1 MQVVILVIPLV
12 FSIFVHSK
20 SVSLS
25 YAELAS
31 LQRHIRVFLGIRRS
45 LVRGRSQVSENDYKR
60 AILEYMYP
68 QIVNINIGFLRLQ
81 NTVRTS
87 TLFSSSMRE
96 MCITYKV
103 KCSRYNYKSKLISVL
118 NPIEPGEVMAHMIVR
133 SRWLKTMY
141 SDRGNNWFNLTCHS
155 PQCGF
160 TLYDQPDGQH
170 IRSLHNVYQGIYE
183 MMKNML
189 SNPNLRIKET
199 KRWLVDEVVDESYIK
214 QSYDYRQYI
223 EIENEY
229 SLKSYN
235 DKCTS
240 ISLGT
245 SLNRFCLRY
254 SSRLSFAY
262 GTGLRAS
269 PTIQLVIQ
277 WLAFL

>member
-1 MQVVILVIPLV
+1 MMCKLLFSVILLA
-12 FSIFVHSK
+12 FSTFVHSK

-31 LQRHIRVFLGIRRS
+31 LQLPHKSFPRYSAFFSKGEERRFL
-45 LVRGRSQVSENDYKR
+45 ENDYKR

-81 NTVRTS
+81 NTVRSS

-96 MCITYKV
+96 MCITYKIE
-103 KCSRYNYKSKLISVL
+103 CSRYNYKSKLISVL

-160 TLYDQPDGQH
+160 TLYEQPDDLH

-183 MMKNML
+183 MMKSML
-189 SNPNLRIKET
+189 SNPNLRIKENS
-199 KRWLVDEVVDESYIK
+199 RWLVDEVVDESYIR
-214 QSYDYRQYI
+214 QSWYDYRQYL
-223 EIENEY
+223 EIENKY
-229 SLKSYN
+229 SLNSYN
-235 DKCTS
+235 DKMYKH
-240 ISLGT
+240 
-245 SLNRFCLRY
+245 F
-254 SSRLSFAY
+254 LSE
-262 GTGLRAS
+262 
-269 PTIQLVIQ
+269 QV
-277 WLAFL
+277 